1 VGPFLELLY
10 DVIFSPAAAMRQ
22 IAARRPVGQ
31 ALAAFFLSVLIPAG
45 AIYFVL
51 QTVGAGKFAGTAI
64 FIAVTARLV
73 AWFVG
78 SAVLQLIAE
87 LYGGRG
93 TALGLFTAIG
103 FAHLPGIFVVPL
115 AVVAMLLPAGAA
127 VIVLAVG
134 SLLLLFWAL
143 ALVVIAIGGAH
154 GLGLAKAVLV
164 LLTPLLVLAAA
175 AVAAAVFVGA
185 AFWPLLAG

>member
-1 VGPFLELLY
+1 MGSFLELLY
-10 DVIFSPAAAMRQ
+10 DVLFSPGAAMRQ

-45 AIYFVL
+45 TVYFVL
-51 QTVGAGKFAGTAI
+51 QTLGAAKFAGTII

-87 LYGGRG
+87 FYGGQG
-93 TALGLFTAIG
+93 TALGLFTAIA
-103 FAHLPGIFVVPL
+103 FAHLPGVFVVPL
-115 AVVAMLLPAGAA
+115 AVVAALLPTGAA
-127 VIVLAVG
+127 VILLASG

-143 ALVVIAIGGAH
+143 ALVVLAIRGANA
-154 GLGLAKAVLV
+154 LSTAKAVLV
-164 LLTPLLVLAAA
+164 LLTPLLVAAA
-175 AVAAAVFVGA
+175 AVVGAALFIGA
-185 AFWPLLAG
+185 AFWPLLG

>member
-1 VGPFLELLY
+1 MGPFLELLY
-10 DVIFSPAAAMRQ
+10 DVLFSPRAAMRQ

-51 QTVGAGKFAGTAI
+51 QAAGAAKFAGTAI
-64 FIAVTARLV
+64 LVATLGRLA

-87 LYGGRG
+87 FYGGQG
-93 TALGLFTAIG
+93 TALGLFAAIG

-115 AVVAMLLPAGAA
+115 AVVAMLLPTGAS
-127 VIVLAVG
+127 VVVLAAG
-134 SLLLLFWAL
+134 SLLLMFWVL
-143 ALVVIAIGGAH
+143 ALTVIAIAGAN
-154 GLGLAKAVLV
+154 GMGIAKAVLV

-175 AVAAAVFVGA
+175 GVATAVFVGA
-185 AFWPLLAG
+185 AFWPLLG